1 MFVSLAV
8 GTASVFAS
16 LFYYIQV
23 AEATR
28 PILEARAVVLDTEAS
43 LPSDSPFLGMIY
55 DLEQQGDGSAIKS
68 PPREYLRIR
77 AEEEGVD
84 AELLNRIATCE
95 SRWHMVQNKK
105 STAFGYFQIL
115 DGTEKLTPQY
125 REGLRKIDPYVNID
139 MAIFLFKKYGTLPW
153 TESASCWSR

>member
-1 MFVSLAV
+1 MFISLAV

-16 LFYYIQV
+16 LFYYIQI

-28 PILEARAVVLDTEAS
+28 PILEARAVALGTETL
-43 LPSDSPFLGMIY
+43 LPSDSPFLGMVY
-55 DLEQQGDGSAIKS
+55 DLERQDIASSIK
-68 PPREYLRIR
+68 PTPKGYLRVR

-84 AELLNRIATCE
+84 ADLLNRIATCE

-125 REGLRKIDPYVNID
+125 REGLRKDDPYVNID

-153 TESASCWSR
+153 TESMPCWSN